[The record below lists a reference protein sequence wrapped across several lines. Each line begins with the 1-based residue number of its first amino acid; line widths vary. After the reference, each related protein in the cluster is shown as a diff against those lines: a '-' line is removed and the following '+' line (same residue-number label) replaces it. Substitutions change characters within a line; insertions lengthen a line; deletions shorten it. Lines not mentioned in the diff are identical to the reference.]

1 MEQEQQMSENYLGN
15 PNLKRANIST
25 SFTEEQ
31 VEEWMKC
38 ANDPEYFI
46 EHYVKIVN
54 VDLGF
59 IPFEPYE
66 FQKDIINKVQTNRFV
81 ICKMPR
87 QSGKTTTIAA
97 LLLHAVLY
105 NEEYNIAILAHKL
118 AQAREILS
126 RIQRAYEALPR
137 WMQQGIV
144 EWNKG
149 NIELENGSKILSS
162 ATSSSAIRGGSFNLI
177 YLDEFAFI
185 PGNLQDEFF
194 ASVYPTISSGK
205 TTKVLITSTPNGLN
219 MFYKLWTDSEK
230 GRNTYKRVD
239 VHWSDIPGRDEK
251 WKREQVANTS
261 EDQFRVEFEC
271 EFIGSSNTL
280 IPGSKLRTLT
290 YETAKYTKE
299 GTSIYEDPTH
309 DAAYAIVV
317 DTSRGTGADY
327 SAFVVFDI
335 SQHPYKVVA
344 KYRNKNISPL
354 LYPNV
359 VKAAA
364 TKYNEA
370 YVLVEINDVG
380 SQVADILHQELEYE
394 NVLSVAQMG
403 RAGQQIGAGF
413 GKNVTFGVKTSKHV
427 KRMGCSTL
435 KDLVVSNQL
444 ILNDF
449 DIISELNTFV
459 SKAQSYEAES
469 GSHDDLVMCLVLFS
483 WMTTQKYFK
492 ELTDMDFRRKLEDFN
507 RDMIDEELTPFGF
520 IDDGVND
527 IDRTYVDG
535 TGQVWS
541 TDNNLK
547 W

>member
-1 MEQEQQMSENYLGN
+1 MSDNYLGN
-15 PNLKRANIST
+15 PNLKKANVET
-25 SFTEEQ
+25 EFTQEQ
-31 VEEWMKC
+31 INEWVKC

-46 EHYVKIVN
+46 ENYVKIVN
-54 VDLGF
+54 VDEGF
-59 IPFEPYE
+59 VPFVPYE
-66 FQKDIINKVQTNRFV
+66 FQKDIINKVQDNRFV

-97 LLLHAVLY
+97 LLLHAVLF
-105 NEEYNIAILAHKL
+105 NEEYSVAILAHKL

-126 RIQRAYEALPR
+126 RIQRAYEALPK
-137 WMQQGIV
+137 WLQQGVV

-219 MFYKLWTDSEK
+219 MFYKLWADSEK
-230 GRNTYKRVD
+230 GRNSYKRVD

-251 WKREQVANTS
+251 WKNEQIANTS

-280 IPGSKLRTLT
+280 IPGSKLRSLT
-290 YETAKYTKE
+290 FEKAKYTKD
-299 GTSIYEDPTH
+299 GTSIFEDPTETG
-309 DAAYAIVV
+309 AYAVIV

-327 SAFVVFDI
+327 SAFCIIDVSVM
-335 SQHPYKVVA
+335 PYKVVC
-344 KYRNKNISPL
+344 KYRSKNISPM
-354 LYPNV
+354 LYPQV
-359 VKAAA
+359 IKAAA
-364 TKYNEA
+364 TRFNEA
-370 YVLVEINDVG
+370 YVLVEVNDVG
-380 SQVADILHQELEYE
+380 SQVADILHHDLEYE
-394 NVLSVAQMG
+394 NLLTVAQMG

-413 GKNVTFGVKTSKHV
+413 GKNVSLGVKTSKYV
-427 KRMGCSTL
+427 KRIGCQTL
-435 KDLVVSNQL
+435 KDLIVSDQL
-444 ILNDF
+444 IVNDF
-449 DIISELNTFV
+449 DILSELNTFV
-459 SKAQSYEAES
+459 SKAQSYEAEP
-469 GSHDDLVMCLVLFS
+469 GSHDDLVMCLVLFG

-492 ELTDMDFRRKLEDFN
+492 ELTDMDFRRKLEEFN
-507 RDMIDEELTPFGF
+507 KDMIEDELTPFGF
-520 IDDGVND
+520 IDDGVPTESTFKDNS
-527 IDRTYVDG
+527 
-535 TGQVWS
+535 GQVWS
-541 TDNNLK
+541 TDEKLTWGND

>member
-1 MEQEQQMSENYLGN
+1 MSDNYLGN
-15 PNLKRANIST
+15 PNLKKANVET
-25 SFTEEQ
+25 EFTQEQ
-31 VEEWMKC
+31 INEWVKC

-46 EHYVKIVN
+46 ENYVKIVN
-54 VDLGF
+54 VDEGF
-59 IPFEPYE
+59 VPFVPYE
-66 FQKDIINKVQTNRFV
+66 FQKDIINKVQDNRFV

-97 LLLHAVLY
+97 LLLHAVLF
-105 NEEYNIAILAHKL
+105 NEEYSVAILAHKL

-126 RIQRAYEALPR
+126 RIQRAYEALPK
-137 WMQQGIV
+137 WLQQGVV

-219 MFYKLWTDSEK
+219 MFYKLWADSEK
-230 GRNTYKRVD
+230 GRNSYKRVD

-251 WKREQVANTS
+251 WKNEQIANTS

-280 IPGSKLRTLT
+280 IPGSKLRSLT
-290 YETAKYTKE
+290 FEKAKYTKD
-299 GTSIYEDPTH
+299 GTSIYEDPKENE
-309 DAAYAIVV
+309 AYALIV

-327 SAFVVFDI
+327 SAFTIIDVSELPYRVVC
-335 SQHPYKVVA
+335 
-344 KYRNKNISPL
+344 KYRSKTISPM
-354 LYPNV
+354 LYPQV
-359 VKAAA
+359 IKAAGDM
-364 TKYNEA
+364 YNQA

-380 SQVADILHQELEYE
+380 QQVADILYHDLEYE
-394 NVLSVAQMG
+394 NLMTVAQMG

-413 GKNVTFGVKTSKHV
+413 GKNVTLGVKTSKYV
-427 KRMGCSTL
+427 KRIGCQTL
-435 KDLVVSNQL
+435 KDLIVSDQL
-444 ILNDF
+444 IVNDF
-449 DIISELNTFV
+449 DILSELNTFV
-459 SKAQSYEAES
+459 SKAQSYEAEA
-469 GSHDDLVMCLVLFS
+469 GSHDDLVMCLVLFG
-483 WMTTQKYFK
+483 WMTSQKYFK
-492 ELTDMDFRRKLEDFN
+492 ELTDMDFRKKLEEFN
-507 RDMIDEELTPFGF
+507 KEMIDEELTPFGF
-520 IDDGVND
+520 IDDGYNVEE
-527 IDRTYVDG
+527 RTFKDN

-541 TDNNLK
+541 TDEKLTWGND

>member
-1 MEQEQQMSENYLGN
+1 MSENYLGN

-31 VEEWMKC
+31 VEEWVKC
-38 ANDPEYFI
+38 ANNPEYFI
-46 EHYVKIVN
+46 ENYVKIVN

-59 IPFEPYE
+59 IAFEPYD
-66 FQKDIINKVQTNRFV
+66 FQIDIINKVQKNRFV

-97 LLLHAVLY
+97 LLLHAVLF

-219 MFYKLWTDSEK
+219 MFYKLWHDSEK
-230 GRNTYKRVD
+230 GRNTYQRVD

-251 WKREQVANTS
+251 WKREQIANTS

-271 EFIGSSNTL
+271 EFLGSSNTL
-280 IPGSKLRTLT
+280 IPGSKLRTLS
-290 YETAKYTKE
+290 YETAKYNKE
-299 GTSIYEDPTH
+299 GTSIYED
-309 DAAYAIVV
+309 AKSEASYAIVV

-335 SQHPYKVVA
+335 SQLPYKVVA
-344 KYRNKNISPL
+344 KYRNRDISPL

-364 TKYNEA
+364 TKYNDA
-370 YVLVEINDVG
+370 YVLIEINDVG

-427 KRMGCSTL
+427 KRIGCSTL

-483 WMTTQKYFK
+483 WMSTQKYFR
-492 ELTDMDFRRKLEDFN
+492 ELTDMDFRRKLEDYN

-527 IDRTYVDG
+527 TDGTYVDG

-541 TDNNLK
+541 TDSNLK

>member
-1 MEQEQQMSENYLGN
+1 VGREQQMSENYLGN
-15 PNLKRANIST
+15 PNLKRANIAT

-31 VEEWMKC
+31 VKEWVKC

-46 EHYVKIVN
+46 ENYVKIVN

-59 IPFEPYE
+59 IPFVPYE
-66 FQKDIINKVQTNRFV
+66 FQTDIINKVKANRFV
-81 ICKMPR
+81 ICKVPR
-87 QSGKTTTIAA
+87 QSGKTITIAA
-97 LLLHAVLY
+97 LLLHAVLF
-105 NEEYNIAILAHKL
+105 NEEYSIAILAHKL
-118 AQAREILS
+118 SQAREILS

-149 NIELENGSKILSS
+149 NLELENGSKILSS
-162 ATSSSAIRGGSFNLI
+162 ATSSSAVRGGSFNLI

-185 PGNLQDEFF
+185 PGNLQEEFF

-219 MFYKLWTDSEK
+219 MFYKLWHDSEK

-251 WKREQVANTS
+251 WKAEQIANTS

-290 YETAKYTKE
+290 YETAKYNKE
-299 GTSIYEDPTH
+299 GTSIYEDPKQ
-309 DAAYAIVV
+309 DGAYAMVV

-327 SAFVVFDI
+327 SAFVIFDI

-344 KYRNKNISPL
+344 KYRNRDISPL

-364 TKYNEA
+364 TKYNDA

>member
-31 VEEWMKC
+31 VEEWVKC

>member
-1 MEQEQQMSENYLGN
+1 MSENYLGN
-15 PNLKRANIST
+15 PNLKRANIPT
-25 SFTEEQ
+25 QFTQEQ
-31 VEEWMKC
+31 VDEWIKC

-54 VDLGF
+54 VDEGF
-59 IPFEPYE
+59 VPFVPYK
-66 FQKDIINKVQTNRFV
+66 FQTDIINSVKNNRFV

-97 LLLHAVLY
+97 LLLHSVLF

-162 ATSSSAIRGGSFNLI
+162 ATSSSAVRGGSFNLI

-185 PGNLQDEFF
+185 PANLQDEFF

-230 GRNTYKRVD
+230 GRNTYQRID
-239 VHWSDIPGRDEK
+239 VHWADIPGRDEK
-251 WKREQVANTS
+251 WKNEQIANTS

-290 YETAKYTKE
+290 YETAKYSRE
-299 GTSIYEDPTH
+299 GTSIYEDPQPDH
-309 DAAYAIVV
+309 SYALIV
-317 DTSRGTGADY
+317 DTARGTGADY

-335 SQHPYKVVA
+335 SVMPYKIVA
-344 KYRNKNISPL
+344 KYRNNNISPL
-354 LYPNV
+354 LYPQV
-359 VKAAA
+359 IKSAGA
-364 TKYNEA
+364 KYNEA
-370 YVLVEINDVG
+370 YVLVEVNDVG
-380 SQVADILHQELEYE
+380 QQVADILHSDLEYE
-394 NVLSVAQMG
+394 NLMSVAQMG

-413 GKNVTFGVKTSKHV
+413 GKNVTMGVKTSKFV
-427 KRMGCSTL
+427 KRIGCQTL
-435 KDLVVSNQL
+435 KDLIVSDQL

-469 GSHDDLVMCLVLFS
+469 GAHDDLVMCLVLFA
-483 WMTTQKYFK
+483 WMTSQKYFR
-492 ELTDMDFRRKLEDFN
+492 ELTNMDFRRKLEEFN
-507 RDMIDEELTPFGF
+507 REMIDEELTPFGF
-520 IDDGVND
+520 IDDGVSVHD
-527 IDRTYVDG
+527 ATYVDNSG
-535 TGQVWS
+535 TLWS
-541 TDNNLK
+541 NEKTTNWGND

>member
-1 MEQEQQMSENYLGN
+1 MGREQQMSENYLGN
-15 PNLKRANIST
+15 PNLKRANIAT

-31 VEEWMKC
+31 VKEWVKC

-46 EHYVKIVN
+46 ENYVKIVN

-59 IPFEPYE
+59 IPFVPYE
-66 FQKDIINKVQTNRFV
+66 FQTDIINKVKANRFV
-81 ICKMPR
+81 ICKVPR
-87 QSGKTTTIAA
+87 QSGKTITIAA
-97 LLLHAVLY
+97 LLLHAVLF
-105 NEEYNIAILAHKL
+105 NEEYSIAILAHKL
-118 AQAREILS
+118 SQAREILS

-149 NIELENGSKILSS
+149 NLELENGSKILSS
-162 ATSSSAIRGGSFNLI
+162 ATSSSAVRGGSFNLI

-185 PGNLQDEFF
+185 PGNLQEEFF

-219 MFYKLWTDSEK
+219 MFYKLWHDSEK

-251 WKREQVANTS
+251 WKAEQIANTS

-290 YETAKYTKE
+290 YETAKYNKE
-299 GTSIYEDPTH
+299 GTSIYEDPKQ
-309 DAAYAIVV
+309 DGAYAMVV

-327 SAFVVFDI
+327 SAFVIFDI

-344 KYRNKNISPL
+344 KYRNRDISPL

-364 TKYNEA
+364 TKYNDA

>member
-1 MEQEQQMSENYLGN
+1 MEQEPPMSENYLGN

-31 VEEWMKC
+31 VEEWVKC
-38 ANDPEYFI
+38 ANNPEYFI
-46 EHYVKIVN
+46 ENYVKIVN

-59 IPFEPYE
+59 IAFEPYD
-66 FQKDIINKVQTNRFV
+66 FQIDIINKVQKNRFV

-97 LLLHAVLY
+97 LLLHAVLF

-219 MFYKLWTDSEK
+219 MFYKLWHDSEK
-230 GRNTYKRVD
+230 GRNTYQRVD

-251 WKREQVANTS
+251 WKREQIANTS

-271 EFIGSSNTL
+271 EFLGSSNTL
-280 IPGSKLRTLT
+280 IPGSKLRTLS
-290 YETAKYTKE
+290 YETAKYNKE
-299 GTSIYEDPTH
+299 GTSIYEDAKPE
-309 DAAYAIVV
+309 ASYAIVV

-335 SQHPYKVVA
+335 SQLPYKVVA
-344 KYRNKNISPL
+344 KYRNRDISPL

-364 TKYNEA
+364 TKYNDA
-370 YVLVEINDVG
+370 YVLIEINDVG

-427 KRMGCSTL
+427 KRIGCSTL

-483 WMTTQKYFK
+483 WMSTQKYFR
-492 ELTDMDFRRKLEDFN
+492 ELTDMDFRRKLEDYN

-527 IDRTYVDG
+527 TDGTYVDG

-541 TDNNLK
+541 TDSNLK

>member
-1 MEQEQQMSENYLGN
+1 MSENYLGN

>member
-1 MEQEQQMSENYLGN
+1 MSDNYLGN
-15 PNLKRANIST
+15 PNLKKANVET
-25 SFTEEQ
+25 EFTQEQ
-31 VEEWMKC
+31 INEWVKC

-46 EHYVKIVN
+46 ENYVKIVN
-54 VDLGF
+54 VDEGF
-59 IPFEPYE
+59 VPFVPYE
-66 FQKDIINKVQTNRFV
+66 FQKDIINKVQDNRFV

-97 LLLHAVLY
+97 LLLHAVLF
-105 NEEYNIAILAHKL
+105 NEEYSVAILAHKL

-126 RIQRAYEALPR
+126 RIQRAYEALPK
-137 WMQQGIV
+137 WLQQGVV

-230 GRNTYKRVD
+230 GRNSYKRVD

-251 WKREQVANTS
+251 WKNEQIANTS

-280 IPGSKLRTLT
+280 IPGSKLRSLT
-290 YETAKYTKE
+290 FEKAKYTKD
-299 GTSIYEDPTH
+299 GTSIYEDPKENE
-309 DAAYAIVV
+309 AYALIV

-327 SAFVVFDI
+327 SAFTIIDVSELPYRVVC
-335 SQHPYKVVA
+335 
-344 KYRNKNISPL
+344 KYRSKTISPM
-354 LYPNV
+354 LYPQV
-359 VKAAA
+359 IKAAGDM
-364 TKYNEA
+364 YNQA

-380 SQVADILHQELEYE
+380 QQVADILYHDLEYE
-394 NVLSVAQMG
+394 NLMTVAQMG

-413 GKNVTFGVKTSKHV
+413 GKNVTLGVKTSKYV
-427 KRMGCSTL
+427 KRIGCQTL
-435 KDLVVSNQL
+435 KDLIVSDQL
-444 ILNDF
+444 IVNDF
-449 DIISELNTFV
+449 DILSELNTFV
-459 SKAQSYEAES
+459 SKAQSYEAEA
-469 GSHDDLVMCLVLFS
+469 GSHDDLVMCLVLFG
-483 WMTTQKYFK
+483 WMTSQKYFK
-492 ELTDMDFRRKLEDFN
+492 ELTDMDFRKKLEEFN
-507 RDMIDEELTPFGF
+507 KEMIDEELTPFGF
-520 IDDGVND
+520 IDDGYNVEE
-527 IDRTYVDG
+527 RTFKDN

-541 TDNNLK
+541 TDEKLTWGND

>member
-1 MEQEQQMSENYLGN
+1 MEQELPMSENYLGN

-31 VEEWMKC
+31 VEEWVKC
-38 ANDPEYFI
+38 ANNPEYFI
-46 EHYVKIVN
+46 ENYVKIVN

-59 IPFEPYE
+59 IAFEPYD
-66 FQKDIINKVQTNRFV
+66 FQIDIINKVQKNRFV

-97 LLLHAVLY
+97 LLLHAVLF

-219 MFYKLWTDSEK
+219 MFYKLWHDSEK
-230 GRNTYKRVD
+230 GRNTYQRVD

-251 WKREQVANTS
+251 WKREQIANTS

-271 EFIGSSNTL
+271 EFLGSSNTL
-280 IPGSKLRTLT
+280 IPGSKLRTLS
-290 YETAKYTKE
+290 YETAKYNKE
-299 GTSIYEDPTH
+299 GTSIYED
-309 DAAYAIVV
+309 AKSEASYAIVV

-335 SQHPYKVVA
+335 SQLPYKVVA
-344 KYRNKNISPL
+344 KYRNRDISPL

-364 TKYNEA
+364 TKYNDA
-370 YVLVEINDVG
+370 YVLIEINDVG

-427 KRMGCSTL
+427 KRIGCSTL

-483 WMTTQKYFK
+483 WMSTQKYFR
-492 ELTDMDFRRKLEDFN
+492 ELTDMDFRRKLEDYN

-527 IDRTYVDG
+527 TDGTYVDG

-541 TDNNLK
+541 TDSNLK

>member
-1 MEQEQQMSENYLGN
+1 MSENYLGN
-15 PNLKRANIST
+15 PNLKRANVENE
-25 SFTEEQ
+25 FTQEQ
-31 VEEWMKC
+31 INEWVTC

-54 VDLGF
+54 VDKGF
-59 IPFEPYE
+59 VPFEPYE
-66 FQKDIINKVQTNRFV
+66 FQKDIINKVQNNRFV

-97 LLLHAVLY
+97 LLLHSVLF

-126 RIQRAYEALPR
+126 RIQRAYEALPK
-137 WMQQGIV
+137 WMQQGVV

-205 TTKVLITSTPNGLN
+205 TSKVLITSTPNGLN

-230 GRNTYKRVD
+230 GRNSYKRVD

-251 WKREQVANTS
+251 WKNEQIANTS

-280 IPGSKLRTLT
+280 IPGSKLRSLT
-290 YETAKYTKE
+290 FEKAKYTKD
-299 GTSIYEDPTH
+299 GTSIYEDPKENG
-309 DAAYAIVV
+309 AYALIV

-327 SAFVVFDI
+327 SAFTIIDVSELPYRVVC
-335 SQHPYKVVA
+335 
-344 KYRNKNISPL
+344 KYRSKNISPM
-354 LYPNV
+354 LYPQV
-359 VKAAA
+359 IKAAGDM
-364 TKYNEA
+364 YNTA
-370 YVLVEINDVG
+370 YVLIEINDVG
-380 SQVADILHQELEYE
+380 QQVADILYHELEYE
-394 NVLSVAQMG
+394 NVLTVTQMG

-413 GKNVTFGVKTSKHV
+413 GKNVTLGVKTSKYV
-427 KRMGCSTL
+427 KRIGCQTL
-435 KDLVVSNQL
+435 KDLIVSDQL
-444 ILNDF
+444 IVNDF
-449 DIISELNTFV
+449 DILSELNTFV
-459 SKAQSYEAES
+459 SKAQSYEAEA
-469 GSHDDLVMCLVLFS
+469 GSHDDLVMCLVLFG
-483 WMTTQKYFK
+483 WMTSQKYFK
-492 ELTDMDFRRKLEDFN
+492 ELTDMDFRKKLEEFN
-507 RDMIDEELTPFGF
+507 KEMIDEELTPFGF
-520 IDDGVND
+520 IDDGYNVEE
-527 IDRTYVDG
+527 RTFKDN

-541 TDNNLK
+541 TDEKLTWGND

>member
-1 MEQEQQMSENYLGN
+1 MSENYLGN

-31 VEEWMKC
+31 VEEWVKC

-271 EFIGSSNTL
+271 EFVGSSNTL

-309 DAAYAIVV
+309 DGAYAIVV

>member
-1 MEQEQQMSENYLGN
+1 
-15 PNLKRANIST
+15 
-25 SFTEEQ
+25 
-31 VEEWMKC
+31 
-38 ANDPEYFI
+38 
-46 EHYVKIVN
+46 
-54 VDLGF
+54 
-59 IPFEPYE
+59 
-66 FQKDIINKVQTNRFV
+66 
-81 ICKMPR
+81 
-87 QSGKTTTIAA
+87 
-97 LLLHAVLY
+97 
-105 NEEYNIAILAHKL
+105 
-118 AQAREILS
+118 
-126 RIQRAYEALPR
+126 
-137 WMQQGIV
+137 
-144 EWNKG
+144 
-149 NIELENGSKILSS
+149 
-162 ATSSSAIRGGSFNLI
+162 
-177 YLDEFAFI
+177 
-185 PGNLQDEFF
+185 
-194 ASVYPTISSGK
+194 
-205 TTKVLITSTPNGLN
+205 
-219 MFYKLWTDSEK
+219 
-230 GRNTYKRVD
+230 
-239 VHWSDIPGRDEK
+239 
-251 WKREQVANTS
+251 
-261 EDQFRVEFEC
+261 
-271 EFIGSSNTL
+271 
-280 IPGSKLRTLT
+280 
-290 YETAKYTKE
+290 
-299 GTSIYEDPTH
+299 
-309 DAAYAIVV
+309 
-317 DTSRGTGADY
+317 
-327 SAFVVFDI
+327 
-335 SQHPYKVVA
+335 
-344 KYRNKNISPL
+344 

-364 TKYNEA
+364 TKYNDA

>member
-1 MEQEQQMSENYLGN
+1 MSENYLGN

-31 VEEWMKC
+31 VEEWVKC